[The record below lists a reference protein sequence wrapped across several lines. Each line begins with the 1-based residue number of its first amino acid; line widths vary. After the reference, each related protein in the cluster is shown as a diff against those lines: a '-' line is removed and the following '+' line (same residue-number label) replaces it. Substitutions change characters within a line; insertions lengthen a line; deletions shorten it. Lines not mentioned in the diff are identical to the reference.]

1 MTIGI
6 GNSYDDI
13 ALKKLLASQTEGL
26 DTKKAAET
34 NTDPVSFSTGN
45 NTESAKSIEDIE
57 ADYAEAE
64 AAYKQDQT
72 SETEAPED
80 IQAIAG
86 AQGAQGTS
94 ATGSATGTES
104 AKIQEEIAE
113 LEAKKEENIEKME
126 KIEDEIESLA
136 KSAEEH
142 IMEAAKAQEA
152 AVKDHEEE
160 TQAVLDENIQ
170 AYINANKE
178 GGEGMTRDELQENIK
193 GAMPNTPEIAD
204 AVAALTAA
212 SEEVGEIDNCLG
224 ELNKLITDTQLIDEE
239 IELKNTEFEAA
250 KKAEEEAK
258 CCDPIGFT
266 AKDAEGNEAQYDFI
280 VDDGAFDSTS
290 DFLGADGQWSEMTAL
305 DTDGDNI
312 VSAAELQAG
321 NIKAVKTNADGSQE
335 VVDLAE
341 EFGEDFS
348 IDLSSYEEG
357 GSHSAVDTTSD
368 SDGDGTADQTM
379 LGTFNVNA
387 NGQTI
392 SGYNTLDDVDWL
404 AENYGISADTAE
416 TETNGLDATQFSED
430 LKAHVNFFNMY
441 TEKSE
446 ELKKQIKEGYSNIGL
461 SEEQMN
467 GISEATKKEADEE
480 AKNFFESLE
489 KTEDV
494 NEEIAEDGTKGQP
507 VEDTETETADE
518 ETSTMATEDEDKLRE
533 EELKIAA

>member
-1 MTIGI
+1 MSNTINNEFWLQQYGI
-6 GNSYDDI
+6 NQTQTTTPATPKIQTDDTNAPSVFQSEA
-13 ALKKLLASQTEGL
+13 ALAAGENTDIESIEEEFV
-26 DTKKAAET
+26 AAEEAISGSNGAT
-34 NTDPVSFSTGN
+34 ATSSTTATGA
-45 NTESAKSIEDIE
+45 ESEEIQKEIEKL
-57 ADYAEAE
+57 EAE
-64 AAYKQDQT
+64 
-72 SETEAPED
+72 
-80 IQAIAG
+80 
-86 AQGAQGTS
+86 
-94 ATGSATGTES
+94 
-104 AKIQEEIAE
+104 
-113 LEAKKEENIEKME
+113 KEENIEKME

-160 TQAVLDENIQ
+160 TQAVLDENIK

-212 SEEVGEIDNCLG
+212 SEEVAEIDNCLG

-404 AENYGISADTAE
+404 AESYGVSAEDV
-416 TETNGLDATQFSED
+416 TESNTTGLDASQFSED
-430 LKAHVNFFNMY
+430 LQTHVNFFNMY

-446 ELKKQIKEGYSNIGL
+446 ELKEQIQEGFSNIGL

-467 GISEATKKEADEE
+467 GISEATKKEAAEE
-480 AKNFFESLE
+480 SKNFFASLE

-494 NEEIAEDGTKGQP
+494 NEENAEDGIIGQNP
-507 VEDTETETADE
+507 EDKDIETTDE
-518 ETSTMATEDEDKLRE
+518 ELTTTTAEDEEKELLEEKLTTF
-533 EELKIAA
+533 AA

>member
-6 GNSYDDI
+6 GNGYDDI
-13 ALKKLLASQTEGL
+13 ALRKLYATQPEDLNGSRSS
-26 DTKKAAET
+26 ET
-34 NTDPVSFSTGN
+34 SSNPISFSSGADETKN
-45 NTESAKSIEDIE
+45 IEDIE
-57 ADYAEAE
+57 AEYAEAE
-64 AAYKQDQT
+64 AALGKDDV
-72 SETEAPED
+72 EDTEMPED
-80 IQAIAG
+80 VQALAE
-86 AQGAQGTS
+86 AQAVQSTTS
-94 ATGSATGTES
+94 TTAATGES
-104 AKIQEEIAE
+104 SEKIKEEIEE
-113 LEAKKEENIEKME
+113 LEAEKEENIEKME
-126 KIEDEIESLA
+126 KIEDEIENLA
-136 KSAEEH
+136 ESAEKH
-142 IMEAAKAQEA
+142 IMEAAKAQETT
-152 AVKDHEEE
+152 VKEHEEE

-193 GAMPNTPEIAD
+193 SAMQNTPEIAD
-204 AVAALTAA
+204 AVGALAAA
-212 SEEVGEIDNCLG
+212 SEEVAEIDNCLG
-224 ELNKLITDTQLIDEE
+224 ELNKLITDTQLIEEE
-239 IELKNTEFEAA
+239 IELKNTEYEAA
-250 KKAEEEAK
+250 KKAEEKAK
-258 CCDPIGFT
+258 SCDPIGFT
-266 AKDAEGNEAQYDFI
+266 ATDKDGNQAQYDFI
-280 VDDGAFDSTS
+280 IDDGAFDTTS
-290 DFLGADGQWSEMTAL
+290 DFLGADSQWSEMTAL

-335 VVDLAE
+335 IVDLAE

-348 IDLSSYEEG
+348 VDLASYQEG
-357 GSHSAVDTTSD
+357 GSHSAVDTTTD

-392 SGYNTLDDVDWL
+392 NGYNTLDDVDWL

-480 AKNFFESLE
+480 AKTFLASLDKKE
-489 KTEDV
+489 EV
-494 NEEIAEDGTKGQP
+494 NEEIAEDGTKGQTA
-507 VEDTETETADE
+507 EDNNVDT
-518 ETSTMATEDEDKLRE
+518 TEDSTTPLLEDKVLE
-533 EELKIAA
+533 EELTIAA